1 MVDSP
6 PVVELLWDS
15 DPSGRVEDVVA
26 IAGRLQAHALTGVHQ
41 VTAGICNTT
50 ENHLSIVP
58 TVTVGNLESK
68 LGFIICEIYVTNI
81 TVCP

>member
-26 IAGRLQAHALTGVHQ
+26 ITGRLQAHALTGVHQ
-41 VTAGICNTT
+41 VPAGICNTT
-50 ENHLSIVP
+50 ENHLSIV
-58 TVTVGNLESK
+58 
-68 LGFIICEIYVTNI
+68 
-81 TVCP
+81 